1 MTELS
6 FVTAD
11 SVDDV
16 EGLIGKLN
24 GALEVN
30 GERASNE
37 QQNAW
42 GILVKV
48 MRMDFFALLVTCQ
61 R

>member
-1 MTELS
+1 LTELS

-30 GERASNE
+30 GEHASNE
-37 QQNAW
+37 QRNAW
-42 GILVKV
+42 GIPEGNFVS
-48 MRMDFFALLVTCQ
+48 Q
-61 R
+61 

>member
-1 MTELS
+1 LS

-30 GERASNE
+30 GEHASNE

-42 GILVKV
+42 GIPEGNFVS
-48 MRMDFFALLVTCQ
+48 Q
-61 R
+61 